1 MRLCAGVL
9 GKMDHRS
16 AIVPVTNGVA
26 ALNRFQCPYERTNFN
41 EDDVEATDSRF
52 NVEDLGGDD

>member
-1 MRLCAGVL
+1 MNCAISCEDLPIGSVSGL
-9 GKMDHRS
+9 
-16 AIVPVTNGVA
+16 
-26 ALNRFQCPYERTNFN
+26 QCPYERTNFN